1 MDDFSQP
8 QKFTPREIFP
18 AKETWRSP
26 KLVSR
31 NIIWTKPLSYL
42 GVQTVTFQ
50 ACTSIFSFEKILF
63 GKSIYLGAISS
74 WQGFCWWGFQGRFF
88 FWNPPTIAF
97 WQLALFLRWLFLLLS
112 NWQLVSPK
120 KLLIFL
126 GIFFRPDS
134 DFQENHVQTVPRNW
148 LQLTSQGV
156 LLCLFVVY
164 CNFGIEELIFRKW
177 NPFISGLIQG
187 WWKNVVAILSSIR
200 VRCYLRGV
208 LTATADVS
216 LVEDKEFLLSPPLE
230 TWPLDLKRGGTV
242 GGELHGYS
250 QPTQP

>member
-50 ACTSIFSFEKILF
+50 ACTSIFSFDKFLF

-97 WQLALFLRWLFLLLS
+97 WQLALFLRWLFCCYQIGNLYH
-112 NWQLVSPK
+112 PK
-120 KLLIFL
+120 SYYLRFL

-164 CNFGIEELIFRKW
+164 CCL
-177 NPFISGLIQG
+177 
-187 WWKNVVAILSSIR
+187 
-200 VRCYLRGV
+200 
-208 LTATADVS
+208 
-216 LVEDKEFLLSPPLE
+216 
-230 TWPLDLKRGGTV
+230 
-242 GGELHGYS
+242 
-250 QPTQP
+250 